1 MATALAGKGG
11 SVYVPGTPNTA
22 IASVQSWDLTID
34 AENYDATVL
43 GDNWK
48 EFVAGLR
55 GWNGSVNGFYN
66 VVSDVTGQYQLYNAL
81 LTGASVALQLQTVA
95 GGGTFEGLTNIT
107 NLAISDPVNNLI
119 TIKFTFVG
127 NGSLQHNP

>member
-11 SVYVPGTPNTA
+11 SLYIPGTPNVP
-22 IASVQSWDLTID
+22 IASIQSWDLSID

-43 GDNWK
+43 GDDWK

-55 GWNGSVNGFYN
+55 GWNGSATGFYN
-66 VVSDVTGQYQLYNAL
+66 IVTDTTGQRQLYNAL
-81 LTGASVALQLQTVA
+81 LNGTTLALQMQTAA
-95 GGGTFEGLTNIT
+95 GGGMFEGLTNIT
-107 NLAISDPVNNLI
+107 NCAIADPVNGLI